1 MIEDETVSSIN
12 EALGVLKKWNPDW
25 SPPLFMTDNCL
36 QEIQAIE
43 KVFPGKFDQTTPTLV
58 KKRFTRGG
66 FM

>member
-25 SPPLFMTDNCL
+25 SPPLFMTDNSL

-43 KVFPGKFDQTTPTLV
+43 KVFPGKFDQITPRV
-58 KKRFTRGG
+58 TRGG
-66 FM
+66 FI